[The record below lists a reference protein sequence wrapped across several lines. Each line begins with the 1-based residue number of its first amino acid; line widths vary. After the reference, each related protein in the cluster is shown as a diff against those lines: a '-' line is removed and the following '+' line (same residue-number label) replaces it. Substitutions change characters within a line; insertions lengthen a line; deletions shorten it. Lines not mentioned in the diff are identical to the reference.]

1 MEDMKTQS
9 GFVVKINMI
18 IRPNIGEDGQ
28 MRVQN
33 YCNPLLD
40 YLSNKYKI
48 TGNINKQKII
58 QYPNNKYLL
67 LEP

>member
-1 MEDMKTQS
+1 
-9 GFVVKINMI
+9 
-18 IRPNIGEDGQ
+18 

-33 YCNPLLD
+33 YCDPLLD

-58 QYPNNKYLL
+58 QYPNKKYLL